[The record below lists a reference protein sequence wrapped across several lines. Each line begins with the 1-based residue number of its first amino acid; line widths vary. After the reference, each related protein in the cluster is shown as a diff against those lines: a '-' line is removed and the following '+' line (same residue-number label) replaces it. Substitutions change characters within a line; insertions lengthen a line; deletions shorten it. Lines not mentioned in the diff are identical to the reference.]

1 MSHIFWLPILTN
13 ENLAPRL
20 HQYLYS
26 SFSYTYINLSSPVYA
41 HLRKNLVPSVF
52 LNRLI
57 SPIFN
62 IPHLPMLKYCTKSL
76 HHRERPLAD
85 NLYIFCPT
93 ECLELP
99 SHWTPQAAPPPRIVI
114 HFSRISLHFRF
125 TFMFF
130 ICHFSHKLY
139 TTKLRPILLDTVEAL
154 IPPALPVTLIRSA
167 IIHILLHCP
176 AIVHGFRHPDSWD
189 YYHLS

>member
-99 SHWTPQAAPPPRIVI
+99 SHWTPQAAPPPELLSIFLASLYISDSLLCFSSVI
-114 HFSRISLHFRF
+114 FHINF
-125 TFMFF
+125 TQQN
-130 ICHFSHKLY
+130 CVPSCWTL
-139 TTKLRPILLDTVEAL
+139 LR
-154 IPPALPVTLIRSA
+154 
-167 IIHILLHCP
+167 H
-176 AIVHGFRHPDSWD
+176 
-189 YYHLS
+189 